1 MRGNMKKIAQVIG
14 SKRLTADV
22 FMVAETV
29 RKLNRRFS
37 FDVIIPKDAE
47 YREKLL
53 GLGARVISFEK
64 TEGLS
69 ARAVLGFK
77 RYFCENR
84 ADIVHTFASAGARVG
99 ARLAGIKTC
108 ISSRGYNGKADNRLK
123 KLVSPVYNAFTTL
136 TLCTSKDIFDAL
148 VREGVRKDRIF
159 PLLPSGI
166 SLEWGDRD
174 GNSKSEDTL
183 IVCPLPFYRGFG
195 QKTVLRAFSALQKK
209 LPSRLLFIGEGPER
223 EECRLL
229 AGRLGIGG
237 RVDFLGNEMTTK
249 VYNMKPALTVF
260 THEDSWELPFSV
272 LDGVRTDIVASDIPE
287 NKELFS
293 GRADFYLHGD
303 EFSLERAIIRALLGR
318 NSLVERKEAHITPL
332 GAICEAYECIYTT
345 LLSL

>member
-1 MRGNMKKIAQVIG
+1 MKKIAQVIG

-22 FMVAETV
+22 FTVAETV

-53 GLGARVISFEK
+53 GLGARVISFEE

-84 ADIVHTFASAGARVG
+84 ADIVHTYASAGGRVG

-108 ISSRGYNGKADNRLK
+108 ISSRGYNGKTDNRLK
-123 KLVSPVYNAFTTL
+123 KLVSPIYNAFTTV
-136 TLCTSKDIFDAL
+136 TLCTSKYILDAL

-159 PLLPSGI
+159 PLLTSCI
-166 SLEWGDRD
+166 SLERGDMD
-174 GNSKSEDTL
+174 GESISEDRL

-195 QKTVLRAFSALQKK
+195 QKTVLRAFSAVQKK
-209 LPSRLLFIGEGPER
+209 RPSRLLFIGEGPER

-237 RVDFLGNEMTTK
+237 RVDFLDNEMTTE

-272 LDGVRTDIVASDIPE
+272 LEGVRTDIVASDIPE

-293 GRADFYLHGD
+293 GTADFYLHGD
-303 EFSLERAIIRALLGR
+303 EFSLERAMLRALSGNSRFGVR
-318 NSLVERKEAHITPL
+318 NEAYVTPL
-332 GAICEAYECIYTT
+332 DAICEAYERIYTA
-345 LLSL
+345 LISL